1 MVPVIPFP
9 DLNDNPMIRT
19 LVYWTFSLLC
29 LAGALVT
36 CSILFLGQWGQEKR
50 SIDPSLT
57 LLISRG
63 DTLENISTECER
75 LGFIDNAFFFRWQA
89 KRLGIEKIIKAGE
102 YRFREKI
109 SPDQILKVIVSGRV
123 VQYQVMLR
131 EGDTFAQIIKTLSRT
146 KLINDLES
154 VDVNSAM
161 RFLGLEDRH
170 AEGLFFPDTYHYE
183 KGDKASF
190 VLLQSYYVMEERLK
204 AAWEMRNSS
213 FSLETP
219 YEVLILASIIEKES
233 GIMADRQKISGV
245 FKRRLEIRMRLQS
258 DPTVIYGLGSHYDG
272 NLSRNHLRRD
282 SPYNTYTRHG
292 LPPTPIS
299 NPSWD
304 SLVAATQPQ
313 KGQELYFVAR
323 GDGTSEFSATLSE
336 HNAAV
341 RTYQLSAK

>member
-1 MVPVIPFP
+1 MPVIPFS
-9 DLNDNPMIRT
+9 DLNDNPKFRT
-19 LVYWTFSLLC
+19 LVYWTFSFIF
-29 LAGALVT
+29 LVGV
-36 CSILFLGQWGQEKR
+36 SVASAILFLGYWGQVKHP
-50 SIDPSLT
+50 IDPSRT

-63 DTLENISTECER
+63 DTLQHISAECER
-75 LGFIDNAFFFRWQA
+75 LGLIDNAFFFRWQA
-89 KRLGIEKIIKAGE
+89 KRLGLEKIIKAGE
-102 YRFREKI
+102 YRFREKV
-109 SPDQILKVIVSGRV
+109 SPDQILKIIVSGRV
-123 VQYQVMLR
+123 VRHQVMLR
-131 EGDTFAQIIKTLSRT
+131 EGDTFSQTIKTLSRT
-146 KLINDLES
+146 NLINDLES
-154 VDVNSAM
+154 VDVNNAM
-161 RFLGLEDRH
+161 RILGFEDRH
-170 AEGLFFPDTYHYE
+170 AEGLFFPDTYYYE

-190 VLLQSYYVMEERLK
+190 VLLQSYYVMEERLG
-204 AAWEMRNSS
+204 AAWRMRNSS

-233 GIMADRQKISGV
+233 GIMTDRQKISGV
-245 FKRRLEIRMRLQS
+245 FKRRLEKRMRLQS

-304 SLVAATQPQ
+304 SLVAAVQPK

-323 GDGTSEFSATLSE
+323 GDVTSEFSATLSE

-341 RTYQLSAK
+341 RTYQLSPE